1 MNTRYEVKLPPFIV
15 NAIAKDEKNL
25 EEYKTQEMRNVNWGK
40 KLSGIPLAWQ
50 KTKGEGVKVA
60 VLDTGIDLNH
70 PDLKGVIAEVRDF
83 TGDGIG
89 DVNGHG
95 THCAGIIAA
104 QPIQSEFVGVA
115 PQAELIIGKVLNNQ
129 GRGNG
134 KSICEAL
141 EWLLHEV
148 KSGGEHAPDI
158 ISMSL
163 GGYFRSRCLF
173 KLVHELTA
181 LGVHLIIAAGNE
193 GSAYR
198 NSIGAPAC
206 YDCGIVVGACDSNG
220 NPSGFSSRG
229 GEIFCLAPGDQIWST
244 YPGGKYACL
253 SGTSM
258 ATPFIAGYAALIV
271 SYHKMNPNTKTPI
284 DNIHDL
290 KLHLF
295 KDLTHPGW
303 HTNNGGYG
311 VLQIFKPF
319 FDVNPFD

>member
-1 MNTRYEVKLPPFIV
+1 MKTTNKVNLPPFII
-15 NAIAKDEKNL
+15 NALAKNSQEL
-25 EEYKTQEMRNVNWGK
+25 EEHKNDEMRNVNWGK

-50 KTKGEGVKVA
+50 KTMGEDVRVA
-60 VLDTGIDLNH
+60 VLDTGIDSNH
-70 PDLKGVIAEVRDF
+70 PDLKDVIAEVRDF
-83 TGDGIG
+83 TGDGIE
-89 DVNGHG
+89 DMSGHG
-95 THCAGIIAA
+95 THCAGVIAG

-115 PQAELIIGKVLNNQ
+115 PKAELIIGKVLDNK

-134 KSICEAL
+134 KWICEAL
-141 EWLLHEV
+141 EWLLEGV
-148 KSGGEHAPDI
+148 KSGSDYAPDI

-163 GGYFRSRCLF
+163 GGYFRSKKLF
-173 KLVHELTA
+173 KVIHELTA
-181 LGVHLIIAAGNE
+181 LGVHIVIAAGNE

-206 YDCGIVVGACDSNG
+206 YSCGIVVGACDSNG

-229 GEIFCLAPGDQIWST
+229 GEIFCLAPGDEIWST
-244 YPGGKYACL
+244 YPGGGYACL

-271 SYHKMNPNTKTPI
+271 AYHKMNPNTKTPI
-284 DNIHDL
+284 HNVHDL
-290 KLHLF
+290 KLHFF